1 MTSRSDNGR
10 EDDIMERSR
19 RASISC
25 PNHLRVIENAYLSR
39 QEVLTAWHVKNMAH
53 DFKNPLNDENEEGK
67 LKRGGEH
74 RKISNNQYQLFKSSE
89 NNRKCLLQYI

>member
-25 PNHLRVIENAYLSR
+25 PNQLRVIENASMSR
-39 QEVLTAWHVKNMAH
+39 QEVLTA
-53 DFKNPLNDENEEGK
+53 
-67 LKRGGEH
+67 
-74 RKISNNQYQLFKSSE
+74 
-89 NNRKCLLQYI
+89 